1 VILEFQ
7 PNDMSKI
14 TNRLNKGLTSLI
26 SSLGGTFTGL
36 KILGSLIT
44 GLNSYRLLTSSLIGK
59 LFHFEPKF
67 YEVSKKKKKYK
78 D

>member
-1 VILEFQ
+1 MILEFQ
-7 PNDMSKI
+7 PNDQSKV
-14 TNRLNKGLTSLI
+14 TNRLNKGLANVI

-59 LFHFEPKF
+59 LFHFRPKF
-67 YEVSKKKKKYK
+67 KEEFEKKKKNKE
-78 D
+78 